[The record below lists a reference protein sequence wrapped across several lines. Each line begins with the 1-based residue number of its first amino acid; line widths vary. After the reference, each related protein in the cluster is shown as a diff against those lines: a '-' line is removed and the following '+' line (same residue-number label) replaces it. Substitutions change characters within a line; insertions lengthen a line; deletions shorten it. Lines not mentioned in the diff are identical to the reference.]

1 MRDSALLASH
11 VDVVC
16 GGSVHGC
23 GCGHCQCTWVWVW
36 PLSVYM
42 GVGVAAVS
50 VHGCGCGRCQCTW
63 VCVWPLSVYMGVG
76 VAAVSVHGCGCG
88 RCQCTWVWVWPLSV
102 YMGVA
107 AVSVHGCGCGRCQ
120 CFVFVTASDVCLVGG
135 SGPHEGRVEVYH
147 NGTWGTVCGD
157 GWDLRD
163 ATVVCRQLGNLKAE
177 AAVLGSARFGAGSG
191 PILFSEL
198 SCIGNESVI
207 TECGHGDSGG
217 LNCSHNEDVGVV
229 CEGQSVLLGGYY
241 LHLLC
246 VCFCMHWPH
255 KTQWL
260 YDCKRY
266 TFCLSPGP
274 LVSIR
279 CCTQRAGGLTAL
291 TTDRPAEATF
301 TGEACVVHSTLSF
314 TSLWSLLSS
323 DTAGCPNLLK

>member
-1 MRDSALLASH
+1 M
-11 VDVVC
+11 
-16 GGSVHGC
+16 
-23 GCGHCQCTWVWVW
+23 
-36 PLSVYM
+36 
-42 GVGVAAVS
+42 
-50 VHGCGCGRCQCTW
+50 
-63 VCVWPLSVYMGVG
+63 
-76 VAAVSVHGCGCG
+76 
-88 RCQCTWVWVWPLSV
+88 
-102 YMGVA
+102 
-107 AVSVHGCGCGRCQ
+107 
-120 CFVFVTASDVCLVGG
+120 FVTASDVLLVGG

-207 TECGHGDSGG
+207 TECGHDDSGG
-217 LNCSHNEDVGVV
+217 HNCSHSEDVGIV
-229 CEGQSVLLGGYY
+229 CGQSVCVGWGLRVGII
-241 LHLLC
+241 C
-246 VCFCMHWPH
+246 VCYVLAFACISLTN
-255 KTQWL
+255 TQWL

-279 CCTQRAGGLTAL
+279 CCAQRAGGLTAL
-291 TTDRPAEATF
+291 TTGRPAEATF

-323 DTAGCPNLLK
+323 DTAGCLNLCVHFGM

>member
-1 MRDSALLASH
+1 MLRGRKRQSEGQCTASLS
-11 VDVVC
+11 C
-16 GGSVHGC
+16 RCSLW
-23 GCGHCQCTWVWVW
+23 CQCTWVWVW

-50 VHGCGCGRCQCTW
+50 VHGCGCGRCHCTW
-63 VCVWPLSVYMGVG
+63 VWVWPLSVYMGVG
-76 VAAVSVHGCGCG
+76 VAAVSVHGCGCW
-88 RCQCTWVWVWPLSV
+88 RCQC
-102 YMGVA
+102 VA
-107 AVSVHGCGCGRCQ
+107 
-120 CFVFVTASDVCLVGG
+120 FVIASDVRLVGG

-147 NGTWGTVCGD
+147 NGTWGTMCGD

-163 ATVVCRQLGNLKAE
+163 ATVVCRQVGYIKA
-177 AAVLGSARFGAGSG
+177 AAVLGSARFGAGRG

-207 TECGHGDSGG
+207 AECGHGDSGG
-217 LNCSHNEDVGVV
+217 LNCSHSEDVGVV
-229 CEGQSVLLGGYY
+229 CEGQSLCGEAGIFAFAVC
-241 LHLLC
+241 LLC
-246 VCFCMHWPH
+246 ACFCVHWSH

-279 CCTQRAGGLTAL
+279 CCAQRAGGLTACA
-291 TTDRPAEATF
+291 TGRPAEATF

-323 DTAGCPNLLK
+323 DTAGCPNLLMCMCALWNVASLLCVCVQCMKLPV